1 MSQIDIKELTE
12 RKTQESFPNILIL
25 NPNETVPVVVRTL
38 EKGDMQLIMEY
49 NGARK
54 VVAKISKSAY
64 NVHKLLRVLGSID
77 YYIGPNAGI
86 TISTVADYL
95 SCIK

>member
-12 RKTQESFPNILIL
+12 RKTQESFPNILIT
-25 NPNETVPVVVRTL
+25 NPNEAVPVVVRTL

-54 VVAKISKSAY
+54 VVAKISKSAF
-64 NVHKLLRVLGSID
+64 NIHKLIRVLNSVE
-77 YYIGPNAGI
+77 YFIGPGVNI
-86 TISTVADYL
+86 TIESIEDYL

>member
-12 RKTQESFPNILIL
+12 RKTQESFPNILIT
-25 NPNETVPVVVRTL
+25 NPNEAVPVVVRTL

-54 VVAKISKSAY
+54 VVAKISRSAL
-64 NVHKLLRVLGSID
+64 NVHKLIRVLNSVEYFIAPGSS
-77 YYIGPNAGI
+77 I
-86 TISTVADYL
+86 TINEISDYL
-95 SCIK
+95 SCIN